1 MNQDPKF
8 KVEICANS
16 AESALKAQEGGA
28 YRIELCAG
36 IPEGGTTPS
45 AGEIRMAR
53 ALLKETKMHVIIRP
67 RGGDFLYNTYEQ
79 EIMIDDIKLCR
90 ELGVDGIVI
99 GCLTAEGTVDKP
111 LCKKLIEAAGDMNVT
126 FHRAFDMSRDPKE
139 ALEDIISLGC
149 TRVLTSG
156 QEPDAVQGIPL
167 IKELVE
173 QANGRI
179 IVMPGGCVRSNTVR
193 QIADETGATEFHL
206 TCRNSYESGMIYR
219 NPKVS
224 MGDMVKIEEYMKDV
238 TDPVI
243 VKAAVDELIDDNHET
258 IIFEYEH

>member
-67 RGGDFLYNTYEQ
+67 RGGDFLYNEYEQ
-79 EIMIDDIKLCR
+79 EIMINDIKLCR

-111 LCKKLIEAAGDMNVT
+111 LCQKLIEAAGDMNVT

-224 MGDMVKIEEYMKDV
+224 MGDVVKIEEY
-238 TDPVI
+238 I
-243 VKAAVDELIDDNHET
+243 HET
-258 IIFEYEH
+258 VIFDYEH